1 MPLSTLCLRCGMCC
15 DGTLFTHVS
24 LQPAEAEALQQR
36 ALPTVRRA
44 DGSPALAQHC
54 AALAG
59 DGRTCTVY
67 ADRPASCRRYHCQLF
82 AALAEKEVSLD
93 EALAVVDEA
102 RARVD
107 AVGEALGPAAPEE
120 PRSVMQRARRAELP
134 GHGGPLPPEAHAA
147 RERAEAFLDKH
158 FRGRFGSRGQAPLR
172 E

>member
-24 LQPAEAEALQQR
+24 LQPAEVTALQQR
-36 ALPTVRRA
+36 GLSLTQRA

-54 AALAG
+54 AALE
-59 DGRTCTVY
+59 GRTCTVY
-67 ADRPASCRRYHCQLF
+67 ADRPASCRRYHCQLY

-102 RARVD
+102 QSLVA
-107 AVGEALGPAAPEE
+107 AVGRELPPASTGE
-120 PRSVMQRARRAELP
+120 PRSVMQRARLAEQP
-134 GHGGPLPPEAHAA
+134 EHGGPLPPQAHAA

-158 FRGRFGSRGQAPLR
+158 FRGRFGRR

>member
-24 LQPAEAEALQQR
+24 LQPPEVTALEAR
-36 ALPTVRRA
+36 GLPLTRRA

-54 AALAG
+54 AAL

-67 ADRPASCRRYHCQLF
+67 ADRPASCRRYHCQLY

-107 AVGEALGPAAPEE
+107 AVGQELPPASEGE
-120 PRSVMQRARRAELP
+120 PRSVMQRARRAEQP
-134 GHGGPLPPEAHAA
+134 EHGGPLAPKAQAA

-158 FRGRFGSRGQAPLR
+158 FRGRFGRR

>member
-1 MPLSTLCLRCGMCC
+1 LPLSTLCLRCGMCC

-24 LQPAEAEALQQR
+24 LQPAEVPALQQR
-36 ALPTVRRA
+36 GLSLTQRA

-54 AALAG
+54 AAL

-67 ADRPASCRRYHCQLF
+67 ADRPASCRRYHCQLY

-102 RARVD
+102 QSLVAT
-107 AVGEALGPAAPEE
+107 VGRELPPASTGE
-120 PRSVMQRARRAELP
+120 PRSVMQRARLAEQP
-134 GHGGPLPPEAHAA
+134 EHGGPLPPQAHAS

-158 FRGRFGSRGQAPLR
+158 FRGRFGRR

>member
-24 LQPAEAEALQQR
+24 LQPTEVAALQQR
-36 ALPTVRRA
+36 GLPLSQRA

-54 AALAG
+54 AAL

-102 RARVD
+102 QALV
-107 AVGEALGPAAPEE
+107 AAAGEALPPASEGE
-120 PRSVMQRARRAELP
+120 PRSVMQRARRAE
-134 GHGGPLPPEAHAA
+134 PLPPESQAA

-158 FRGRFGSRGQAPLR
+158 FRGRFGRR

>member
-1 MPLSTLCLRCGMCC
+1 MCC

-24 LQPAEAEALQQR
+24 LQPAEVTAMQQR
-36 ALPTVRRA
+36 GLPLARRA

-54 AALAG
+54 AAL

-67 ADRPASCRRYHCQLF
+67 ADRPASCRRYHCQLY

-93 EALAVVDEA
+93 EALSIVDEA
-102 RARVD
+102 RALVD
-107 AVGEALGPAAPEE
+107 AVGRALPPASSDE
-120 PRSVMQRARRAELP
+120 PRSVMQRARHAAQPE
-134 GHGGPLPPEAHAA
+134 HGGPLPPEAHAA

-158 FRGRFGSRGQAPLR
+158 FRGRFGRR

>member
-24 LQPAEAEALQQR
+24 LQPAEVAVAQQR
-36 ALPTVRRA
+36 GLPITARA

-54 AALAG
+54 VAL

-67 ADRPASCRRYHCQLF
+67 ADRPASCRRYHCQLY

-102 RARVD
+102 RALVD
-107 AVGEALGPAAPEE
+107 DVERELPPAAEGA
-120 PRSVMQRARRAELP
+120 PRSVMQRARRAEQP
-134 GHGGPLPPEAHAA
+134 EHGG
-147 RERAEAFLDKH
+147 
-158 FRGRFGSRGQAPLR
+158 
-172 E
+172 